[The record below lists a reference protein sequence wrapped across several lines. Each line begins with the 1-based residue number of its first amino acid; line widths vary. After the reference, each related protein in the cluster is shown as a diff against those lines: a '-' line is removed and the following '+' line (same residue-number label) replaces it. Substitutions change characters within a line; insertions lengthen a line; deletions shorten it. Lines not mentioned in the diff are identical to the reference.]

1 MMAAVVSLHPP
12 TDRGREILD
21 KLEARTDLRPTGVE
35 NKTRQYYLSAADADV
50 DAFNPALDKID
61 PHWRD
66 HVSNLTP
73 RN

>member
-1 MMAAVVSLHPP
+1 MAAVVALHPL

-21 KLEARTDLRPTGVE
+21 KLEARTGMRPTQVE
-35 NKTRQYYLSAADADV
+35 NKTRQYYLSATDADV
-50 DAFNPALDKID
+50 AGFDPMLDRID
-61 PHWRD
+61 SHWRD